1 MRLRQEENQ
10 ALVVSWNAS
19 ENMSLF
25 PGAESGQIVS
35 ILPNSEDR
43 VYNMRIE
50 N

>member
-1 MRLRQEENQ
+1 M
-10 ALVVSWNAS
+10 VSWNPS
-19 ENMSLF
+19 EKMSFF
-25 PGAESGQIVS
+25 PGVESGQIVS